1 MKKLLLAAAAIGVAL
16 TATTAD
22 ARQGCGPYG
31 HRDYYGR
38 CVPNRGGRPVV
49 VAPGLVIGN
58 FYRGRGYWD
67 GHRYWAQRYRDH
79 DRGDWRYRDRGDWRD
94 RDHDRGDWRRH

>member
-22 ARQGCGPYG
+22 ARQGCGPGG
-31 HRDYYGR
+31 HRNYNGR
-38 CVPNRGGRPVV
+38 CLPNRGPGPVL
-49 VAPGLVIGN
+49 VAPGLVVGN

-67 GHRYWAQRYRDH
+67 GQRYWHQRYREH
-79 DRGDWRYRDRGDWRD
+79 HHREWRYR
-94 RDHDRGDWRRH
+94 

>member
-1 MKKLLLAAAAIGVAL
+1 MKKMLLAAAALGVAL
-16 TATTAD
+16 VGTAAD

-38 CVPNRGGRPVV
+38 CVPNRGSGPVV
-49 VAPGLVIGN
+49 IAPGLMIGN

-67 GHRYWAQRYRDH
+67 GRRYWANRYRDGGNWRYRDH
-79 DRGDWRYRDRGDWRD
+79 DRGER
-94 RDHDRGDWRRH
+94 HRR